1 MRHSQSVDLPDSARP
16 ISLDSSDASW
26 TILRPQTPSS
36 ILNLEPPVSTVSPCQ
51 VVTCHFLQ
59 HFKVLVTELQTSNLE
74 RSYRSRN
81 KKNTRPNYYIEMPES
96 SKCRYQP
103 RIVKTF

>member
-81 KKNTRPNYYIEMPES
+81 KKTPNLIIILKCLKIVFVGIYPES
-96 SKCRYQP
+96 
-103 RIVKTF
+103 